1 MCAHKVYEVKAYGAS
16 TELLI
21 YGEIGSNPWAE
32 RSTEAADVVDAL
44 EDVTS
49 KTINVRINSTGGIVA
64 DAVAIFNALLR
75 HPASVTVDVDGVA
88 FSAASLIAM
97 AGDTVRMAS
106 NALMMIHAPSTF
118 AEGNAADMERAR
130 RTLDRFAAVMA
141 SSYQRAG
148 RIAADVVNGWL
159 SDGED
164 HYFTADEAL
173 SIGLADEVTG
183 ALAIAASADYRAP
196 LPNIKGND
204 MPEDKAQI
212 AAQAK
217 AEERARV
224 SAITNIMGL
233 SIVQGIPKEK
243 RAELQAKAVTEG
255 WTEANLQGEILA
267 LLGDAEPATEPA
279 GNVGAAAGDTHIAAG
294 ADVTDKAGEGMT
306 EYLLYRMG
314 LDRQNDLYA
323 KVKGGEFMGMSAVEL
338 ARHSLALSGVKVK
351 GFNRDAIIGKAFTVR
366 GSQGISH
373 TTSDFPAI
381 LENAL
386 GKAVLMG
393 WTETEE
399 TWRQIAKV
407 GNIPDFRPAPRSGL
421 SEYPTLPEVPEGGE
435 YKYVTISD
443 RKETIVLLTYG
454 SILGVTRQVLVN
466 DDLSQL
472 ASMGVKQGRAAARRV
487 GDLVYLVLTG
497 NPVMGQ
503 DGVPL
508 FDGQHGNIATTNLGP
523 PTVDSLDEMRVLMAL
538 QTDSDDNAHGLNIP
552 LQRVIVPKAL
562 ETQTRV
568 LQASQY
574 DPADGTNNNRAPN
587 PFQGT
592 YETVADPRL
601 DADSSTQWYTCANPN
616 QYDIIEAGFLE
627 GATEPYLETKEGW
640 SIDGV
645 EFKARIDCAAIPLD
659 FRGLA
664 RNAGA

>member
-1 MCAHKVYEVKAYGAS
+1 MSAHKVYEVRAQGESA
-16 TELLI
+16 ELLI
-21 YGEIGSNPWAE
+21 YGDIGANPWAE
-32 RSTEAADVVDAL
+32 RSTEAADVIDAL

-49 KTINVRINSTGGIVA
+49 GSINVRINSQGGIVA
-64 DAVAIFNALLR
+64 DALAIHNALQR
-75 HPASVTVDVDGVA
+75 HPAIVTVDVDGVA

-106 NALMMIHAPSTF
+106 NALMMIHAPLTF
-118 AEGNAADMERAR
+118 AEGNAADMDRAK
-130 RTLDRFAAVMA
+130 RTLERFAAAMA
-141 SSYQRAG
+141 SSYQRGG

-164 HYFTADEAL
+164 HYFTAEEAQSAGLVDE
-173 SIGLADEVTG
+173 ITG

-196 LPNIKGND
+196 QPNQKGND
-204 MPEDKAQI
+204 MPEDTAQI

-224 SAITNIMGL
+224 TAIKNVMSL
-233 SIVQGIPKEK
+233 SIVQGLPLDK
-243 RAELQAKAVTEG
+243 RAELETKAIKDG
-255 WTEANLQGEILA
+255 WTEAKLQGEILA
-267 LLGDAEPATEPA
+267 RLGDAEPATDPP
-279 GNVGAAAGDTHIAAG
+279 GNIGAAAGDTVIAAG
-294 ADVTDKAGEGMT
+294 ADAADKAGEGMT
-306 EYLLYRMG
+306 DYLLYRMG
-314 LDRQNDLYA
+314 LDRDGSLYA
-323 KVKGGEFMGMSAVEL
+323 KVKTGEFMGMSGVEL
-338 ARHSLALSGVKVK
+338 ARHSLALSGIRVK

-393 WTETEE
+393 WNETEE
-399 TWRQIAKV
+399 TWRSIAKV

-435 YKYVTISD
+435 YKYVTLSD

-454 SILGVTRQVLVN
+454 SILGVTRQLLVN

-472 ASMGVKQGRAAARRV
+472 ASVGTKQGRAAARRV

-508 FDGQHGNIATTNLGP
+508 FDAQHNNVATSNVGP

-538 QTDSDDNAHGLNIP
+538 QTDSDQNAHGLNIP

-574 DPADGTNNNRAPN
+574 DPNDAGNSRAPN
-587 PFQGT
+587 PFQNT
-592 YETVADPRL
+592 YETIADPRL
-601 DADSSTQWYTCANPN
+601 DADSATQWYTSANPG

>member
-1 MCAHKVYEVKAYGAS
+1 MKHYQVRAQETGA
-16 TELLI
+16 ELLI

-32 RSTEAADVVDAL
+32 KTTEAADVIDAL
-44 EDVTS
+44 ADVS
-49 KTINVRINSTGGIVA
+49 GGEINVRINSGGGIVA
-64 DAVAIFNALLR
+64 DALAIFNALQR
-75 HPASVTVDVDGVA
+75 HPARVIVDVDGVA

-97 AGDTVRMAS
+97 SGDSIRMAS
-106 NALMMIHAPSTF
+106 NALMMIHAPLTI

-130 RTLDRFAAVMA
+130 NTLERFAAAMGA
-141 SSYQRAG
+141 SYTRGG
-148 RIAADVVNGWL
+148 RVDKTTVAGWL

-173 SIGLADEVTG
+173 EAGLVDEITG
-183 ALAIAASADYRAP
+183 ALAVAASAQIRAP
-196 LPNIKGND
+196 MPSTAKGND
-204 MPEDKAQI
+204 MPEN
-212 AAQAK
+212 K
-217 AEERARV
+217 AEIETQARQAERARV
-224 SAITNIMGL
+224 VAI
-233 SIVQGIPKEK
+233 QGIMSLSAVQAIKAEDRKSLETEAIKEN
-243 RAELQAKAVTEG
+243 
-255 WTEANLQGEILA
+255 WTEAKLQETILA
-267 LLGDAEPATEPA
+267 RLGNVEPVAEPS
-279 GNVGAAAGDTHIAAG
+279 GDVGAASGGTHVQAG
-294 ADVTDKAGEGMT
+294 ADAHDKAGEGMT
-306 EYLLYRMG
+306 DYLLYRMG
-314 LDRQNDLYA
+314 LDRDGAIYNRI
-323 KVKGGEFMGMSAVEL
+323 KTGEFMGMSAVEL
-338 ARHSLALSGVKVK
+338 ARHSLSMSGVRVK
-351 GFNRDAIIGKAFTVR
+351 GLNRDAIIGRAFTVR
-366 GSQGISH
+366 ASQGISH

-399 TWRQIAKV
+399 TWRMIAKV

-435 YKYVTISD
+435 YKYVTLSD

-454 SILGVTRQVLVN
+454 SILGITRQVLVN

-472 ASMGVKQGRAAARRV
+472 ASMGTKQGRAAARRV

-508 FDGQHGNIATTNLGP
+508 FDAQHNNLATVTGP
-523 PTVDSLDEMRVLMAL
+523 PTVQTLDNMKVLMAL
-538 QTDSDDNAHGLNIP
+538 QTDPDDNAHGLNIP

-562 ETQTRV
+562 ETQAMV
-568 LQASQY
+568 LRASQY

-587 PFQGT
+587 PFQNT
-592 YETVADPRL
+592 FEVVADPRL
-601 DADSSTQWYTCANPN
+601 DANSATQWYTSANPG